1 MKTIIFVSLILV
13 SVLATPAF
21 AREKSDVIWMTNG
34 DRITG
39 EIKQL
44 EHGKLRLSTDSF
56 GEVRIEWDDISR
68 IESDFEFQFER
79 TDGTRV
85 TGNISKTP
93 EQQTIT
99 LTNQEQTVAFAHES
113 VVRIAQIEDTFWNRL
128 QGSLSFGYSFTKAS
142 NVAQGNLDFRATH
155 RTEIRSFSLAGS
167 TIITSDQ
174 EDEGTQRSN
183 LDFSMSRF
191 RANRWFN
198 SYLIGFES
206 NDELGLD
213 LRSSIGVGLGRYLI
227 QTNNSELALLAGLVG
242 TAESLQLNDEDEA
255 STQPVPSEPSV
266 SSQESLEGL
275 LGLEYSRYVY
285 DHPAV
290 DLSARLKAFP
300 SITDSGRTRAQ
311 LDLSLRWEVITD
323 LFWDVS
329 YYNSYDSDPPSASE
343 STSDYG
349 VITSIG
355 YSF

>member
-1 MKTIIFVSLILV
+1 MKTTIFVSLIFA
-13 SVLATPAF
+13 SFMATPAF
-21 AREKSDVIWMTNG
+21 AREKSDVIWMNNG

-44 EHGKLRLSTDSF
+44 EHGKLRLGTDSF
-56 GEVRIEWDDISR
+56 GEIRIEWDDISR
-68 IESDFEFQFER
+68 LESDFAFQFER

-85 TGNISKTP
+85 TGIISKTP

-99 LTNQEQTVAFAHES
+99 LTNQEETVAFAHEN
-113 VVRIAQIEDTFWNRL
+113 VVRIAQIENTFWERL
-128 QGSLSFGYSFTKAS
+128 QGSLSFGYSYTKAS
-142 NVAQGNLDFRATH
+142 NVAQGNLGFRATH
-155 RTEIRSFSLAGS
+155 RTEIRSFSLDGS

-174 EDEGTQRSN
+174 ENEGTQRSN
-183 LDFSMSRF
+183 LDFSMTRF

-198 SYLIGFES
+198 SYLLGLES

-213 LRSSIGVGLGRYLI
+213 LRTSVGAGFGRYLI
-227 QTNNSELALLAGLVG
+227 QTNVAELALLGGLVG
-242 TAESLQLNDEDEA
+242 TSESLQADEVSPA
-255 STQPVPSEPSV
+255 SP

-300 SITDSGRTRAQ
+300 SITDTGRTRAQ

-323 LFWDVS
+323 LFWDLS
-329 YYNSYDSDPPSASE
+329 YYNSYDSDPPSASQ

-349 VITSIG
+349 IVTSIG

>member
-1 MKTIIFVSLILV
+1 M
-13 SVLATPAF
+13 
-21 AREKSDVIWMTNG
+21 
-34 DRITG
+34 
-39 EIKQL
+39 
-44 EHGKLRLSTDSF
+44 
-56 GEVRIEWDDISR
+56 
-68 IESDFEFQFER
+68 
-79 TDGTRV
+79 
-85 TGNISKTP
+85 
-93 EQQTIT
+93 
-99 LTNQEQTVAFAHES
+99 
-113 VVRIAQIEDTFWNRL
+113 EDTFWSRL

-142 NVAQGNLDFRATH
+142 NVAQGNLGLRATH

-213 LRSSIGVGLGRYLI
+213 LRSSIGVGFGRYLI
-227 QTNNSELALLAGLVG
+227 QTNNSELALLGGLVG
-242 TAESLQLNDEDEA
+242 TAESLQLNDEDAA

>member
-1 MKTIIFVSLILV
+1 MKRTFILSLILASIV
-13 SVLATPAF
+13 ANPAL
-21 AREKSDVIWMTNG
+21 AREKSDVIWLTNG

-44 EHGKLRLSTDSF
+44 EHGKLRLGTDSF

-79 TDGTRV
+79 SDGTRV
-85 TGNISKTP
+85 TGIISKTP
-93 EQQTIT
+93 EQKTIT
-99 LTNQEQTVAFAHES
+99 LKDQDQAVDFAHEN
-113 VVRIAQIEDTFWNRL
+113 VVRIAQIEDNFWDRL

-142 NVAQGNLDFRATH
+142 NVAQGNLGFRAIH
-155 RTEIRSFSLAGS
+155 RTEKRSFSLEGS

-174 EDEGTQRSN
+174 ENEGTQRSD
-183 LDFSMSRF
+183 LGFTMTRF
-191 RANRWFN
+191 RPNRWFN
-198 SYLIGFES
+198 TYLIGFES

-213 LRSSIGVGLGRYLI
+213 LRSSIGAGFGRYLI
-227 QTNNSELALLAGLVG
+227 QTNISELALLGGLVG
-242 TAESLQLNDEDEA
+242 TAESLREDA
-255 STQPVPSEPSV
+255 SSPTSPT
-266 SSQESLEGL
+266 SQENIEGL
-275 LGLEYSRYVY
+275 VGLDYSRYVY

-290 DLSARLKAFP
+290 DLSSRLSVFP
-300 SITDSGRTRAQ
+300 SITESGRTRAQ

-323 LFWDVS
+323 LFWDLS
-329 YYNSYDSDPPSASE
+329 YYNSYDSDPPSSSN